1 MFRLIGFGLAIA
13 TLIFGFITARRFVRE
28 RLRYVDAVQG
38 RRAALLAGVGAA
50 VLSALPFAF
59 VPLPVF
65 GLAKR
70 WLWICGTWICK
81 AVSSRSGTQS
91 SGSPASS
98 RSRTRHVQ
106 PSRTM

>member
-59 VPLPVF
+59 VPLPFF
-65 GLAKR
+65 GL
-70 WLWICGTWICK
+70 GTSLFFGFSVGAGVRAGTRDI
-81 AVSSRSGTQS
+81 RSGTS
-91 SGSPASS
+91 YIEGP
-98 RSRTRHVQ
+98 
-106 PSRTM
+106 